1 MRCLAVTSHLLYK
14 VLGTIVEDPK
24 SKINTHTTCTCY
36 KKKYIIGLDQIHE
49 TGDVCV
55 CTECHSNPC
64 Q

>member
-1 MRCLAVTSHLLYK
+1 MHTVVMRCLAVTSHLLYK

-24 SKINTHTTCTCY
+24 SKINTHTIY

-55 CTECHSNPC
+55 H
-64 Q
+64 